1 MDRNNKEDFIKITQI
16 NEWVLIS
23 QKAYQKFIRTNQT
36 ADDQEL
42 FLITVIFRCENG
54 YTPDIIL
61 KYLQIRDTF
70 NLFQKNPT
78 EWKGRVRGPIDDIQ
92 M

>member
-1 MDRNNKEDFIKITQI
+1 MNGCLFPRKLIKSLLEPT
-16 NEWVLIS
+16 
-23 QKAYQKFIRTNQT
+23 T

-70 NLFQKNPT
+70 SLFQKNPT
-78 EWKGRVRGPIDDIQ
+78 EWKGRVRGPIDDIH